1 MIIDIESSILLNI
14 ISIST
19 NVNGAIYI
27 FHFDDIPHLNHQ
39 WAIASLNVLLL
50 IYIKFIFIYI
60 AQVNLSMV
68 STDAEYAHCINRSQ
82 ISGL

>member
-19 NVNGAIYI
+19 NVNGAIHL
-27 FHFDDIPHLNHQ
+27 FHFDDIPDLNHQ

-68 STDAEYAHCINRSQ
+68 STDAEYSHCINRSQ